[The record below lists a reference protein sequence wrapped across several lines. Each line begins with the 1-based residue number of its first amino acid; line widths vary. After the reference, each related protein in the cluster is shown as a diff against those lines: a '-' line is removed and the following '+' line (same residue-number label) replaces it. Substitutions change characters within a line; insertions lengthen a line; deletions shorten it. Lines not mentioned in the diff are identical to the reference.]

1 MNIFAGKK
9 ALCFI
14 ALPYHNRILL
24 PVMQELQRRGM
35 EVVFFTASAEAAF
48 EITLN
53 DAGLPYR
60 HALDYLTPE
69 LARQAAASFQTLRP
83 VWQEKVLTHQL
94 LQSVPIVIQDKVI
107 CSAVENV
114 FAFRCMLEV
123 EKPDLLFALHELNSW
138 GKILGHLSHVYS
150 IPYITFQEGLCYAR
164 VPLYRFHTDYTT
176 ACVVWGEADRQ
187 VLLGAGC
194 SPDKTVALGNMDLWA
209 VRDRVVK
216 QQSLAATRKALN
228 IRPDQKVVLFSMSYA
243 SYNTLE
249 PDIFLDWLDAH
260 PDVVVIFKWHP
271 IQSKDLVDRAIEKFQ
286 GYASIRSVMDFDTY
300 SLLALCDACVVVG
313 NSTTGIEALFFDKPL
328 IEIALPDHHY
338 SYARQGVAES
348 SVGFEDIGEK
358 LDRIFR
364 QGLTAEQQQC
374 VEQFVARHF
383 AFPDGQTY
391 LRVADMAGDM
401 LQARERVRNP
411 RSALPTPGE
420 MSMPCSLIV
429 PVNDSSYDA
438 VLPTLEAL
446 LAHAPSELFEVI
458 LVNAVSHPEARAL
471 LDEVNSDAVR
481 VIPGDPS
488 WSFAECC
495 NRATAEAFG
504 KYVLFLKPGLR
515 PTVEWLEGLL
525 AVAEEEPQVGVV
537 GGEVLNEQGL
547 IWQLGVAFDIN
558 QSPFPL
564 YRLLPGEFY
573 GARKQR
579 EFEAVEVPFLV
590 TRELFCR
597 LGGFSTDLTNR
608 FEDVDF
614 CLQVRKAG
622 LRVLY
627 TPTSVAAL
635 TSINWQPTLEQDRV
649 NCSRFYAR
657 WTGSLWQNDEKYLKE
672 DGLDRE
678 ALSRLYREIAAR
690 LAADLQHAE
699 QPSPS

>member
-69 LARQAAASFQTLRP
+69 LAAQAASSFQSLRP
-83 VWQEKVLTHQL
+83 VWQEKILTHPL
-94 LQSVPIVIQDKVI
+94 LQAVPIVIQDKVI
-107 CSAVENV
+107 CAAVENV
-114 FAFRCMLEV
+114 FSFRRMLEV
-123 EKPDLLFALHELNSW
+123 EQPDLLFALHELNSW
-138 GKILGHLSHVYS
+138 GKILGHLSHVYH
-150 IPYITFQEGLCYAR
+150 IPYLTFQEGLCYAR

-176 ACVVWGEADRQ
+176 ACIVWGEADRQ
-187 VLLGAGC
+187 VLLAAGC

-209 VRDRVVK
+209 VRDRVL
-216 QQSLAATRKALN
+216 QPQSLAATRDALN

-249 PDIFLDWLDAH
+249 PDIFLGWLEAH
-260 PDVVVIFKWHP
+260 PDVVVVFKWHP
-271 IQSKDLVDRAIEKFQ
+271 IQSKDLVERAVEKFK
-286 GYASIRSVMDFDTY
+286 GCASVRSVMDFDTY

-338 SYARQGVAES
+338 SYARQGVAEP

-358 LDRIFR
+358 LDRIFA
-364 QGLTAEQQQC
+364 QGLTPEQRRQADH
-374 VEQFVARHF
+374 FVARHF

-391 LRVADMAGDM
+391 VRVVDM
-401 LQARERVRNP
+401 
-411 RSALPTPGE
+411 TGE
-420 MSMPCSLIV
+420 MLRARQSVETPRLALATREEMRVPCSLIL
-429 PVNDSSYDA
+429 PVNDSSYEA

-446 LAHAPSELFEVI
+446 LSHVPIELFEI
-458 LVNAVSHPEARAL
+458 LIVNAVAHPEARAL
-471 LDEVNSDAVR
+471 LNESNDETVR
-481 VIPGDPS
+481 VIAGEPS

-495 NRATAEAFG
+495 NRAATEALG

-515 PTVEWLEGLL
+515 PTNEWLEGLL
-525 AVAEEEPQVGVV
+525 TVAEEESQIGVV
-537 GGEVLNEQGL
+537 SGEVLNHQGL

-564 YRLLPGEFY
+564 YRLLPAEFL

-579 EFEAVEVPFLV
+579 EFEAVETPFLV
-590 TRELFCR
+590 SRELFRR
-597 LGGFSTDLTNR
+597 LGGFNTDLVNR

-614 CLQVRKAG
+614 CLRVRQAG
-622 LRVLY
+622 FRVLY

-635 TSINWQPTLEQDRV
+635 TSINWQPTPEQDRT
-649 NCSRFYAR
+649 NCFRFYAR
-657 WTGSLWQNDEKYLKE
+657 WTGALWQNDEQYLKA
-672 DGLDRE
+672 DGLDRDS
-678 ALSRLYREIAAR
+678 LSQLYRKMAAQ
-690 LAADLQHAE
+690 LAVGLQQHG
-699 QPSPS
+699 QQSPS